1 MTIDGSLL
9 QAVRHNSW
17 ANDEL
22 LTFCAGRPPEE
33 LAWSAPGTYGTI
45 HQTLHHLVGA
55 EHGYLYTLTGRRP
68 PIEEERGGRRMSGD
82 WLAPLD
88 ELAERAR
95 SNAER
100 IERVLTEDFDPARVL
115 RFRDEPGS
123 TKAGII
129 VAQLIHHGTD
139 HRAHIAT
146 ILGSNGVTPPE
157 LDVWAYGIAT
167 GDVVVSS

>member
-1 MTIDGSLL
+1 MIDGSLL

-17 ANDEL
+17 ANGEL
-22 LTFCAGRPPEE
+22 IAFCASRPSEE
-33 LAWSAPGTYGTI
+33 LAWTSPGTYGTI

-55 EHGYLYTLTGRRP
+55 EHGYLYTITGRRP
-68 PIEEERGGRRMSGD
+68 PIEEERGGRRMTGD

-88 ELAERAR
+88 ELGERVR

-100 IERVLTEDFDPARVL
+100 IERVLADDFDPDRTL
-115 RFRDEPGS
+115 QFRNEPGN

-139 HRAHIAT
+139 HRAHVAT
-146 ILGSNGVTPPE
+146 IFGANGVEPPE
-157 LDVWAYGIAT
+157 LDVWAYGLAT
-167 GDVVVSS
+167 GDVVVLS